1 MLVAIG
7 AADPV
12 DVVGASGAGEGGVH
26 LLDVDAA
33 VRHLRVAGLAGG
45 CCVFVVAGMACE
57 TTDALVNAD
66 GSAIVAG
73 AELRTVVIGRCD
85 GISFRLAWRVA
96 LVAEC
101 LALVGADFYG
111 PRAVGKFRESKLA
124 DSEVHLLAAVVD
136 CERIGCQWERG

>member
-1 MLVAIG
+1 MLVAVST
-7 AADPV
+7 ADPV

-73 AELRTVVIGRCD
+73 AELRIIVIGRCD
-85 GISFRLAWRVA
+85 GVGVGLARSVA

-101 LALVGADFYG
+101 LALVGADFYSA
-111 PRAVGKFRESKLA
+111 RAFGEIRESKLA